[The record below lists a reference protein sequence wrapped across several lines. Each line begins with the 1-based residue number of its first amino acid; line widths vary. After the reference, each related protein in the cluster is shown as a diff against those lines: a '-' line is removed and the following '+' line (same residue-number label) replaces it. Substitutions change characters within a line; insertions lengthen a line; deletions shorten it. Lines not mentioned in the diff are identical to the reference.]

1 MASKNEKTLSKESN
15 SRRVLYK
22 NPFDTYFDMTL
33 FSYRCSEFVFRIL
46 YRNYFN
52 PNGRLSDCIDLV
64 DPHVLQDYLDKFA
77 QNGVVAPLFTL
88 RNVDFRLTHGI
99 DVYQY
104 DSYVGDILVVS
115 APLRFYLHQLVKA
128 YALFYKNFNF
138 RNYII
143 K

>member
-1 MASKNEKTLSKESN
+1 MALKKQLTNSDTKE

-33 FSYRCSEFVFRIL
+33 FSYRCPEFVFRIL
-46 YRNYFN
+46 YRNYFD
-52 PNGRLSDCIDLV
+52 PDGRLSDCIDLV
-64 DPHVLQDYLDKFA
+64 DPHVLQEHLNKFA
-77 QNGVVAPLFTL
+77 ENGIVAPLFSL